1 MRQPNNEKI
10 SQTKLKYIALF
21 FYNIYQRSSNKKTGR
36 WSASPVRTGKIYLYM
51 TELLKKIVTL
61 RLEDRVGIAQNM
73 VLKPDYPRRISAVF
87 GFCTT
92 TAHS

>member
-1 MRQPNNEKI
+1 
-10 SQTKLKYIALF
+10 
-21 FYNIYQRSSNKKTGR
+21 
-36 WSASPVRTGKIYLYM
+36 M

-73 VLKPDYPRRISAVF
+73 VLKPDDPRRISAVF
-87 GFCTT
+87 GSCTT